1 MNEPT
6 YYDRPVLKAPH
17 WGWNVVTYLL
27 LGGITGGLGI
37 VAGLADPTTESGRKL
52 RTTARVSSLVV
63 AVANPLLL
71 ISHLGRPERFLHMLR
86 TFKPGSPMSLGV
98 WGLVAYSTTAAASI
112 VIEDDRLTALQA
124 VLGAYLTG
132 YTGVLL
138 SATAVPLWSA
148 GKTHIPA
155 ASVCSSVASACAL
168 AGAVSSVTG
177 NIEAVRKLDRLEL
190 VATACEAA
198 VLVHFNATGGPR
210 VRRVIERMAVPLA
223 LALVGN
229 LVHVPAKHV
238 RLRTLLSATLTLTAG
253 YIFRH
258 ALIEEGKI
266 STKDPQAGFRQP
278 Q

>member
-17 WGWNVVTYLL
+17 WGWNVVTYLF
-27 LGGITGGLGI
+27 LGGITGGLGVI
-37 VAGLADPTTESGRKL
+37 AALADPKTASGRKL

-63 AVANPLLL
+63 AAANPLLL
-71 ISHLGRPERFLHMLR
+71 ISHLGRPERFLHMMR

-98 WGLVAYSTTAAASI
+98 WGLIAYSTTAAASV
-112 VIEDDRLTALQA
+112 VIDDDRLTALQA

-168 AGAVSSVTG
+168 AGAISSVTG
-177 NIEAVRKLDRLEL
+177 NIEVVPKLDRLEL
-190 VATACEAA
+190 VATVCETAI
-198 VLVHFNATGGPR
+198 LVHFAAKGGPR
-210 VRRVIERMAVPLA
+210 VRRVVERMAVPLA

-229 LVHVPAKHV
+229 LVHVSKKH
-238 RLRTLLSATLTLTAG
+238 LRTRTLISAALTLTAG